1 MVVARGASVI
11 AAVGGSADRFFGLRY
26 LTPEA
31 WAGYFALYEVF
42 SKFWFIPY
50 VVTPILFTRTAGG
63 RGSRSLARWALVLTT
78 AGGVLF
84 VGGIVA
90 SLMIQPAAPALLLG
104 KRLSE
109 HIPNPA
115 IVAFAIAVA
124 LNSLAQIRI
133 AELQGGERSTASSS
147 YRASA
152 PQSRWRCSIWAP
164 AHSALLVCSM
174 PGLRNRWWSFA
185 LSMRRSGGTDMGLT
199 PPRQATN

>member
-133 AELQGGERSTASSS
+133 AELQGRGAVHRVIVVSGIGAAISVALF
-147 YRASA
+147 YLGASA
-152 PQSRWRCSIWAP
+152 FGA
-164 AHSALLVCSM
+164 
-174 PGLRNRWWSFA
+174 PGLLYAWLAKSVVELCLVYAPIWR
-185 LSMRRSGGTDMGLT
+185 D
-199 PPRQATN
+199 